1 MLIICVSTV
10 RNCLN
15 KYIRALCSLLTSH
28 SHCFEQAVF
37 PADVTVI
44 STVIHRVANNIIY
57 IMVEPL
63 LLLRG
68 GFRYLLEI
76 FSSTCF
82 ILSFRFVVAVNS
94 KRFVIIS
101 FFMFEVPLLEVS
113 SLVHVCVF
121 KMVFIASSRC
131 ILCMS
136 LHEATERA
144 FNVIE
149 NCFCNFEISL
159 VVFGWSQYVSD
170 VQIVIL
176 AEIKCGTY
184 F

>member
-1 MLIICVSTV
+1 MRGVLCYTVLLYNALIFALYPLRISTV

-37 PADVTVI
+37 LADVTVI

-68 GFRYLLEI
+68 GFRYLEI
-76 FSSTCF
+76 FSSTCC

-101 FFMFEVPLLEVS
+101 SFMFEVPLLEVS
-113 SLVHVCVF
+113 SFVHVCVF
-121 KMVFIASSRC
+121 KLVFIASSRC

-136 LHEATERA
+136 LHEATE
-144 FNVIE
+144 
-149 NCFCNFEISL
+149 
-159 VVFGWSQYVSD
+159 
-170 VQIVIL
+170 
-176 AEIKCGTY
+176 
-184 F
+184 